1 MADENNFIPGI
12 FNYCDRWCEKCGFTA
27 RCRVFAAE
35 QETTDEECDI
45 NNEAFWKRL
54 AANFA
59 EAEQILIE
67 KADEFGIDLNAVSDE
82 EFAAIRERE
91 DEFVEN
97 GILAKLS
104 LKYLKDSKIVLENK
118 DDWLIF
124 SAPDDDTK
132 NEMLEIIYWYQMF
145 IAAKIRRGLS
155 GLLDIDGNFD
165 EDELNDSHSDANGS
179 VKIAL
184 VAVERSI
191 MAWTVLMTNE
201 NSPTI
206 KPLVQLLET
215 IKQKTEEKF
224 PNAAGFVRPGFDEI
238 ESVM

>member
-1 MADENNFIPGI
+1 MPDFISGI
-12 FNYCDRWCEKCGFTA
+12 HNYCDRWCERCNFTL

-35 QETTDEECDI
+35 QEMTGEERDI

-59 EAEQILIE
+59 DARQMLSE
-67 KADEFGIDLNAVSDE
+67 KAEEFGIDLNAVSDE
-82 EFAAIRERE
+82 EFAAVRGRE
-91 DEFVEN
+91 DEFV
-97 GILAKLS
+97 GKDSLSILAG
-104 LKYLKDSKIVLENK
+104 KYLKDAETVLEKK

-155 GLLDIDGNFD
+155 GLLDVDGNFD
-165 EDELNDSHSDANGS
+165 ENELSDPQSDANGS

-184 VAVERSI
+184 IAVERSI
-191 MAWTVLMTNE
+191 MAWTVLMSNE

-206 KPLVQLLET
+206 KPLLNLLET
-215 IKQKTEEKF
+215 IKQTAEKKF
-224 PNAAGFVRPGFDEI
+224 PNAYNFVRPGFDEI
-238 ESVM
+238 ETVM